1 MTKRPRPPRHLLH
14 AATLATCA
22 LVASTLPVNAALEA
36 PIIPTVNPT
45 LSPTSAIPVNLEIR
59 ADSTSV
65 WRSDLEQRMLAQG
78 RVVIEIGYRT
88 LHADNAAI
96 WLTPSKE
103 SGESTLDVA
112 IYLSGNVRVAEGN
125 HAYSTNSTATE
136 LLVTTRISRNVQL
149 AGTPTSKSEED
160 SPFVKRG
167 NEIRQQLLNRPL
179 APVHIPHI
187 VITSAEQALQ
197 SGWIARGPN
206 NKIIAG
212 PGELQVTRG
221 PNGEVITPAP
231 KPKPKPEILATGDIN
246 EGQEVGDE
254 RITIIHGAYLL
265 ANRRDGTPPIEFHS
279 QRMILFSPKDTEG
292 STTKPAGNDPAAELA
307 TRITGAYLEGDVS
320 LDTGTQSVR
329 AKALYYDFTS
339 QRAIMLDATL
349 STIDEKRK
357 IPLYMRAKE
366 IRMLSRSEFAAKKA
380 TFSTSEF
387 NTPHYHIGASNVY
400 LQDITPR
407 DENGKAAGLQTYAF
421 KAKDGTINIQ
431 GVPVFYWPYLAGDTA
446 KNEIPLRRLKVSNS
460 STYGLSLQTDWDI
473 FALAGQKEPEGV
485 TANLQLDYFG
495 KRGPGGGV
503 DATWHNDDYSGLLRS
518 YIMTDRGT
526 DRLGADRKDI
536 PVSDD
541 VRGRIIAR
549 HRQELGDGWSLSLEG
564 GYVSDPN
571 FLEQFFPTEF
581 DTDKEPET
589 SAYLKKQGETDAL
602 TFLGKFSLMDFTV
615 TADKMDDQYVTDK
628 YPEIK
633 YWRIGDSFLD
643 MLTYYSESSASY
655 LHTNITDFTPGQRGL
670 SPGIIGPPGS
680 FAAFTTTYRDR
691 YKQLGWTTNNVLR
704 GDTRQE
710 IDAPFQIGDLKITPY
725 VTGRV
730 TAWDDAFPAEESG
743 DTVRLWGQVGL
754 RASMAFW
761 KVYDDVHSTFFDVH
775 RIRHLIEPQFYV
787 FGTGSTEN
795 RGDLQAFDPDVEGI
809 SRASGFSLSLNQ
821 KWQTKRGGEGHWRNV
836 DWIVFNVHINQ
847 FWNEDKPTVLF
858 PLDPLRG
865 FLFPSRPELSLVRD
879 SVSLDGVWRV
889 GERARLMGEMNYN
902 TEDGR
907 LEQFATGLAIDQT
920 NNLSYF
926 VGNRYVR
933 ELSTNE
939 ITFGIDY
946 QLTRKYQVIL
956 SESYDTEIN
965 HNILSS
971 LTLIRRLPRF
981 NTAITLTYDANQ
993 DDTTVVFTAWPE
1005 GFPDIGFGNRAAMAG
1020 AGR

>member
-1 MTKRPRPPRHLLH
+1 MTKRPRHLLR
-14 AATLATCA
+14 AATLAACA
-22 LVASTLPVNAALEA
+22 LAASSLPVNASLEP

-59 ADSTSV
+59 ADQTSV

-78 RVVIEIGYRT
+78 RVVIEVGYRV

-125 HAYSTNSTATE
+125 HAYSTQSTATE

-149 AGTPTSKSEED
+149 VGTPTSKAEEN
-160 SPFVKRG
+160 SPIVKRG

-187 VITSAEQALQ
+187 VITSAERALQ

-212 PGELQVTRG
+212 PGELAVQRG
-221 PNGEVITPAP
+221 PNGELILPP
-231 KPKPKPEILATGDIN
+231 GKPKPKPEIIATGDEI
-246 EGQEVGDE
+246 ETQESGNE
-254 RITIIHGAYLL
+254 RITIIHGGYLL
-265 ANRRDGTPPIEFHS
+265 ANRNDGTPPVEFHA
-279 QRMILFSPKDTEG
+279 QRMVLFSPKDIEEP
-292 STTKPAGNDPAAELA
+292 TTKPAGGKSDPAAELA

-320 LDTGTQSVR
+320 LDSGNQSVHAR
-329 AKALYYDFTS
+329 ALYYDFIS

-357 IPLYMRAKE
+357 VPLYMRAKE

-387 NTPHYHIGASNVY
+387 NTPHYHIGASDVY

-407 DENGKAAGLQTYAF
+407 DENGKAVGLATYAF
-421 KAKDGTINIQ
+421 KAKDGTIDIQ

-446 KNEIPLRRLKVSNS
+446 KNEIPLRRIKVSNS

-473 FALAGQKEPEGV
+473 FALAGQKEPQGV

-503 DATWHNDDYSGLLRS
+503 GATWHGDDYSGLLRS
-518 YIMTDRGT
+518 YIMTDHGT

-536 PVSDD
+536 PVTDD

-549 HRQELGDGWSLSLEG
+549 HKQDLGDGWSLSLEA

-571 FLEQFFPTEF
+571 FMEQFFPSEF

-589 SAYLKKQGETDAL
+589 SAYLKHLGETDAL

-615 TADKMDDQYVTDK
+615 TADKIDDQYTTDK

-643 MLTYYSESSASY
+643 MLTYYSESSADY

-670 SPGIIGPPGS
+670 FPGITGVPSAFVP
-680 FAAFTTTYRDR
+680 FTTSYRDR

-725 VTGRV
+725 VTGRL
-730 TAWDDAFPAEESG
+730 TAWDDAFPADQSG
-743 DTVRLWGQVGL
+743 DTVRLWGQVGM
-754 RASMAFW
+754 RASMSFW
-761 KVYDDVHSTFFDVH
+761 KVYDDVNSTFFDIH

-787 FGTGSTEN
+787 FGTGTTEN
-795 RGDLQAFDPDVEGI
+795 RDDLQLFDRDVEGI
-809 SRASGFSLSLNQ
+809 SRASGMSLSLNQ

-836 DWIVFNVHINQ
+836 DWLVFNVHVNQ
-847 FWNEDKPTVLF
+847 FWNQDNTSVLN

-865 FLFPSRPELSLVRD
+865 FFFPSRPELSLVRS
-879 SVSLDGVWRV
+879 SVSADGVWRV
-889 GERARLMGEMNYN
+889 GERVRLMGEMNYN
-902 TEDGR
+902 TEDNR

-920 NNLSYF
+920 NSLSYF
-926 VGNRYVR
+926 IGNRYVR
-933 ELSTNE
+933 ALSTNE
-939 ITFGIDY
+939 ITLGVDY
-946 QLTRKYQVIL
+946 QLTRKYEVIL

-1005 GFPDIGFGNRAAMAG
+1005 GFNDIGIGNRGLYG